1 MPVVL
6 ETRRLTLRTAELGDL
21 DAMQAL
27 YGDDQTMRY
36 IGAGDGVRTREQ
48 TARGIRRMMEHQDS
62 HGYSIWVVADR
73 ASGEVIGNCGL
84 VLVEWE
90 GPDVELAYM
99 IRRDRWGEGIATEA
113 ATASLQHGLGPLG
126 LERVIGLA
134 YPENV
139 ASHRVMEKAGMR
151 HTGTITAY
159 GARMV
164 RYEAGMDP
172 GIETNR

>member
-6 ETRRLTLRTAELGDL
+6 ETRRLTLRSAEPADL

-27 YGDDQTMRY
+27 YGDEETMRW

-48 TARGIRRMMEHQDS
+48 TARGIRRMIEHQES
-62 HGYSIWVVADR
+62 HGYSIWAVVDR
-73 ASGEVIGNCGL
+73 SSGEVIGNCGL

-113 ATASLQHGLGPLG
+113 AAASLKHGLGPLG

-139 ASHRVMEKAGMR
+139 ASHRVMEKAGMTR
-151 HTGTITAY
+151 IGMVTAY

-164 RYEAGMDP
+164 RFEATSQG
-172 GIETNR
+172 G

>member
-6 ETRRLTLRTAELGDL
+6 ETSRLTLRTAEPGDL

-27 YGDDQTMRY
+27 YGDAQTMRY

-62 HGYSIWVVADR
+62 HGYSIWMVADR
-73 ASGEVIGNCGL
+73 GAGEVIGNCGL
-84 VLVEWE
+84 VLVEWV

-113 ATASLQHGLGPLG
+113 ATASLDHGLGPLELG
-126 LERVIGLA
+126 RVIGLA
-134 YPENV
+134 YPENA
-139 ASHRVMEKAGMR
+139 ASHRVMEKAGMTR
-151 HTGTITAY
+151 IGMVKAY
-159 GARMV
+159 GAQMV
-164 RYEAGMDP
+164 RYEAFRAAG
-172 GIETNR
+172 

>member
-6 ETRRLTLRTAELGDL
+6 ETSRLILRSAEPGDL

-27 YGDDQTMRY
+27 YGDEETMRW

-48 TARGIRRMMEHQDS
+48 TARGIRRMMEHQES
-62 HGYSIWVVADR
+62 HGYSIWAVADR
-73 ASGEVIGNCGL
+73 SSGEVIGNCGL

-113 ATASLQHGLGPLG
+113 ATASLEHGLGPLAM
-126 LERVIGLA
+126 ERVIGLA

-139 ASHRVMEKAGMR
+139 ASHRVMEKAGMTR
-151 HTGTITAY
+151 IGMVTAY

-164 RYEAGMDP
+164 RYEAFRAAD
-172 GIETNR
+172 

>member
-6 ETRRLTLRTAELGDL
+6 ETSRLTLRSAEPGDL

-27 YGDDQTMRY
+27 YGDEETMRW

-48 TARGIRRMMEHQDS
+48 TARGIRRMMEHQES
-62 HGYSIWVVADR
+62 HGYSIWVVAER
-73 ASGEVIGNCGL
+73 SSGEVIGNCGL

-113 ATASLQHGLGPLG
+113 ATASLEHGLGPLAMQ
-126 LERVIGLA
+126 RVIGLA
-134 YPENV
+134 YPENI
-139 ASHRVMEKAGMR
+139 ASHRVMEKAGMTR
-151 HTGTITAY
+151 VGMVTAY
-159 GARMV
+159 GARMI
-164 RYEAGMDP
+164 RYEAFRAAD
-172 GIETNR
+172 

>member
-1 MPVVL
+1 MSVVL
-6 ETRRLTLRTAELGDL
+6 ETRRLTLRTAEPGDL
-21 DAMQAL
+21 GAMQAL
-27 YGDDQTMRY
+27 YGDARTMRY

-48 TARGIRRMMEHQDS
+48 TARGIRRMMEHQES

-73 ASGEVIGNCGL
+73 GAGEVIGNCGL
-84 VLVEWE
+84 VLVEWV

-113 ATASLQHGLGPLG
+113 AAACLEHGLGPLG

-151 HTGTITAY
+151 RVGLVTAY

-164 RYEAGMDP
+164 RYESFKAAVG
-172 GIETNR
+172 

>member
-1 MPVVL
+1 MSVVL
-6 ETRRLTLRTAELGDL
+6 ETSRLTLRTAEPGDL

-27 YGDDQTMRY
+27 YGDAETMRY

-48 TARGIRRMMEHQDS
+48 TARGIRRMMEHQES

-73 ASGEVIGNCGL
+73 GAGEVIGNCGL

-113 ATASLQHGLGPLG
+113 AAACLEHGLGPLG
-126 LERVIGLA
+126 LEQVIGLA

-151 HTGTITAY
+151 RIGLVTAY

-164 RYEAGMDP
+164 RYESLKAAVG
-172 GIETNR
+172 

>member
-6 ETRRLTLRTAELGDL
+6 ETSRLILRSAEPGDL

-27 YGDDQTMRY
+27 YGDEEMMRW

-48 TARGIRRMMEHQDS
+48 TARSIRRMMEHQES
-62 HGYSIWVVADR
+62 HGYSIWAVADR
-73 ASGEVIGNCGL
+73 SSGEVIGNCGL

-99 IRRDRWGEGIATEA
+99 IRRDRWGEGFATEA
-113 ATASLQHGLGPLG
+113 ATASLEHGLGPLAM
-126 LERVIGLA
+126 ERVIGLA

-139 ASHRVMEKAGMR
+139 ASHRVMEKAGMTR
-151 HTGTITAY
+151 IGMVTAY

-164 RYEAGMDP
+164 RYEAFRAAD
-172 GIETNR
+172 

>member
-1 MPVVL
+1 
-6 ETRRLTLRTAELGDL
+6 
-21 DAMQAL
+21 
-27 YGDDQTMRY
+27 MRY

-48 TARGIRRMMEHQDS
+48 TARGIRRMMEHQES

-73 ASGEVIGNCGL
+73 GAGEVIGNCGL
-84 VLVEWE
+84 VLVEWV

-113 ATASLQHGLGPLG
+113 AAACLEHGLGPLG

-151 HTGTITAY
+151 RVGLVTAY

-164 RYEAGMDP
+164 RYESFKAAVG
-172 GIETNR
+172 

>member
-6 ETRRLTLRTAELGDL
+6 ETSRLTLRTAEPGDL

-27 YGDDQTMRY
+27 YGDAQTMRY

-48 TARGIRRMMEHQDS
+48 TARAIRRMMEHQES

-73 ASGEVIGNCGL
+73 GAGEVIGNCGL
-84 VLVEWE
+84 VLVEWV

-113 ATASLQHGLGPLG
+113 AAACLEHGLGPLG

-151 HTGTITAY
+151 RVGLVTAY

-164 RYEAGMDP
+164 RYESLKAAVG
-172 GIETNR
+172 

>member
-1 MPVVL
+1 
-6 ETRRLTLRTAELGDL
+6 
-21 DAMQAL
+21 MQAL
-27 YGDDQTMRY
+27 YGDAETMRY

-48 TARGIRRMMEHQDS
+48 TARGIRRMIEHQES
-62 HGYSIWVVADR
+62 QGYSIWVVADGGT
-73 ASGEVIGNCGL
+73 GEVIGNCGL

-99 IRRDRWGEGIATEA
+99 IRRDRWGEGLATEA
-113 ATASLQHGLGPLG
+113 AAACLEHGLGPLG

-134 YPENV
+134 YPENI

-151 HTGTITAY
+151 RVGVVTAY

-164 RYEAGMDP
+164 RYESLKAAVG
-172 GIETNR
+172 

>member
-6 ETRRLTLRTAELGDL
+6 ETSRLTLRTAEPGDL

-27 YGDDQTMRY
+27 YGDAETMRY

-48 TARGIRRMMEHQDS
+48 TAQGIRRMMEHQES
-62 HGYSIWVVADR
+62 HGYSIWVVAVR
-73 ASGEVIGNCGL
+73 GAGEVIGNCGL

-113 ATASLQHGLGPLG
+113 AAACLAHGLGPLG

-151 HTGTITAY
+151 RVGLVTAY

-164 RYEAGMDP
+164 RYESLEAAG
-172 GIETNR
+172 G

>member
-6 ETRRLTLRTAELGDL
+6 ETSRLILRSAEPGDL

-27 YGDDQTMRY
+27 YGDEETMRW

-48 TARGIRRMMEHQDS
+48 TARGIRRMMEHQES
-62 HGYSIWVVADR
+62 HGYSIWAVADR
-73 ASGEVIGNCGL
+73 SSGEVIGNCGL

-113 ATASLQHGLGPLG
+113 ATASLEHGLGPLAMQ
-126 LERVIGLA
+126 RVIGLA
-134 YPENV
+134 YPENI
-139 ASHRVMEKAGMR
+139 ASHRVMEKAGMTR
-151 HTGTITAY
+151 VGMVTAY
-159 GARMV
+159 GARMI
-164 RYEAGMDP
+164 RYEAFRAAD
-172 GIETNR
+172 

>member
-6 ETRRLTLRTAELGDL
+6 ETRRLTLRTAEPGDL
-21 DAMQAL
+21 GAMQAL
-27 YGDDQTMRY
+27 YGDARTMRY

-48 TARGIRRMMEHQDS
+48 TARGIRRMMEHQES

-73 ASGEVIGNCGL
+73 GAGEVIGNCGL
-84 VLVEWE
+84 VLVEWV

-113 ATASLQHGLGPLG
+113 AAACLEHGLGPLG

-151 HTGTITAY
+151 RVGLVTAY

-164 RYEAGMDP
+164 RYESFKAAVG
-172 GIETNR
+172 

>member
-1 MPVVL
+1 VPVVL
-6 ETRRLTLRTAELGDL
+6 ETSRLALRTAEPGDL

-27 YGDDQTMRY
+27 YGDAETMRY

-48 TARGIRRMMEHQDS
+48 TARGIRRMIEHQES

-73 ASGEVIGNCGL
+73 DAGEVLGNCGL

-113 ATASLQHGLGPLG
+113 AAACLEHGLGPLG

-134 YPENV
+134 YPEHV

-151 HTGTITAY
+151 RVGVVTAY

-164 RYEAGMDP
+164 EFEGARL
-172 GIETNR
+172 R

>member
-1 MPVVL
+1 MSVVL
-6 ETRRLTLRTAELGDL
+6 ETSRLTLRTAERGDL

-27 YGDDQTMRY
+27 YGDAETMRY

-48 TARGIRRMMEHQDS
+48 TARGIRRMMEHQES

-73 ASGEVIGNCGL
+73 GAGEVIGNCGL

-99 IRRDRWGEGIATEA
+99 IRRDHWGEGIATEA
-113 ATASLQHGLGPLG
+113 AAACLEHGLGPLG

-151 HTGTITAY
+151 RVGLVTAY

-164 RYEAGMDP
+164 RYESLKAEVG
-172 GIETNR
+172 

>member
-6 ETRRLTLRTAELGDL
+6 ETRRLSLRTAEPGDL

-27 YGDDQTMRY
+27 YGDEETMRY

-48 TARGIRRMMEHQDS
+48 TARGIRRMMQHQES
-62 HGYSIWVVADR
+62 HGFSIWVVADGT
-73 ASGEVIGNCGL
+73 SDEVVGNCGL

-113 ATASLQHGLGPLG
+113 ATASLAHGLGPLG

-151 HTGTITAY
+151 HIGVVTAY

-164 RYEAGMDP
+164 RYEAVRAAG
-172 GIETNR
+172 

>member
-6 ETRRLTLRTAELGDL
+6 ETSRLILRSAEPGDL

-27 YGDDQTMRY
+27 YGDEETMRW

-48 TARGIRRMMEHQDS
+48 TARGIRRMMEHQES
-62 HGYSIWVVADR
+62 HGYSIWVVAER
-73 ASGEVIGNCGL
+73 SSGEVIGNCGL

-113 ATASLQHGLGPLG
+113 ATASLEHGLGPLAMQ
-126 LERVIGLA
+126 RVIGLA
-134 YPENV
+134 YPENI
-139 ASHRVMEKAGMR
+139 ASHRVMEKAGMTR
-151 HTGTITAY
+151 VGMVTAY
-159 GARMV
+159 GARMI
-164 RYEAGMDP
+164 RYEAFRAAD
-172 GIETNR
+172 